1 MSRRAKQI
9 WTVVALVAMVSFI
22 IAWPLYNKLSVK
34 KANAA
39 LIERVK
45 KAVKKNPRLQA
56 DWDRAIEEDGVLT
69 WPKANAILKKA
80 GEKAEPED

>member
-9 WTVVALVAMVSFI
+9 WAVVALVAMVSFI
-22 IAWPLYNKLSVK
+22 IAWPIYKKLRVK
-34 KANAA
+34 EANAA

-45 KAVKKNPRLQA
+45 KAVKKNPHLQA

>member
-69 WPKANAILKKA
+69 WPKANAILEKA

>member
-45 KAVKKNPRLQA
+45 KAVKKNPRLQT

-69 WPKANAILKKA
+69 WPKANAILEKA